1 LNKYSSK
8 EKEQFLSKAL
18 QYPSDKIS
26 TSGSVLPSKRFIDD
40 YLLHPTHKFAG
51 SLRTVGFTVNPEHSQ
66 GTSRLQGHCLC
77 ILKSIKYSQIGL
89 NWTKVFSASPNMRV
103 ISLVRTNI
111 MKMAISCKS
120 MSLIALNRTNK
131 ITFDLS
137 YSRRRFTRK
146 MWCIKF
152 KKGLRM

>member
-1 LNKYSSK
+1 MKEIIQRSDSNKYSSK

-26 TSGSVLPSKRFIDD
+26 TSGSVLPSKRYIDD

-66 GTSRLQGHCLC
+66 GRYFVTITTLSLYL
-77 ILKSIKYSQIGL
+77 LNSIKYSQIGL

-120 MSLIALNRTNK
+120 MIHP
-131 ITFDLS
+131 
-137 YSRRRFTRK
+137 
-146 MWCIKF
+146 
-152 KKGLRM
+152 